1 MKRYLTMSPE
11 GTRDYLFEESRARTH
26 VEQTLANVFS
36 SRAFCRVVT
45 PTLEYFDLF
54 SADCVGFSAEEV
66 YKLVDRKGRILALR
80 ADSTA
85 PIARLTATKLRDE
98 ALPIRLYYSQ
108 PVFKVSPQHSAQYDE
123 VMQCGVELIGAPAQN
138 SDLEILALA
147 ASTLRSFSAKF
158 RLEIGHIGFFQAVMD
173 DFPIDGETKEE
184 IRRLAERK
192 DFAVLYER
200 LRDYRA
206 YPAYEVLTQLPRL
219 FGGAE
224 VLERARGLITS
235 ERGRAVLDYISGVYA
250 ALQQIHP
257 DDDVM
262 IDLGLVHRNDYYTGI
277 LVRGYIENMGEAVL
291 SGGRYD
297 TLLANF
303 GAPLEAIGFGV
314 NVDLLTRHVLS
325 AAHSPRVRA
334 DLLVAAT
341 APQTARAL
349 RWAEQQAAA
358 GLVVESAVLP
368 DRAAALRYAEDRG
381 IGRVEF
387 FGADSP
393 TEKG

>member
-1 MKRYLTMSPE
+1 MKGYLTMSPE
-11 GTRDYLFEESRARTH
+11 GTRDYLFEESRARTC
-26 VEQTLANVFS
+26 VEETLAGAVS

-45 PTLEYFDLF
+45 PTLEFFDLF
-54 SADCVGFSAEEV
+54 AADCVGFSAEEV
-66 YKLVDRKGRILALR
+66 YKLVDRKGRVLALR

-85 PIARLTATKLRDE
+85 PIARLTATKLREE

-123 VMQCGVELIGAPAQN
+123 VMQCGVELIGASAQE
-138 SDLEILALA
+138 SDLEVLALA
-147 ASTLRSFSAKF
+147 ASTLRRFSEKF

-173 DFPIDGETKEE
+173 DFPIDAETKEE
-184 IRRLAERK
+184 IRRLAERR

-200 LRDYRA
+200 LREYRD
-206 YPAYEVLTQLPRL
+206 YPAYEVLAQLPRL

-224 VLERARGLITS
+224 VLERARGLIAS
-235 ERGRAVLDYISGVYA
+235 DRCRAILDYISGVYA
-250 ALQQIHP
+250 ALKQIHP
-257 DDDVM
+257 DDDVI

-303 GAPLEAIGFGV
+303 GAPLAAIGFGV
-314 NVDLLTRHVLS
+314 NVDLLTRHVLGG
-325 AAHSPRVRA
+325 AHRPRVRA
-334 DLLVAAT
+334 DVLVAAGEAQA
-341 APQTARAL
+341 APAL
-349 RWAEQQAAA
+349 RHAEQLASA

-368 DRAAALRYAEDRG
+368 DRAAAQRYAEERG

-387 FGADSP
+387 IGADSP
-393 TEKG
+393 AGKG

>member
-1 MKRYLTMSPE
+1 MGEDLNETISKCPRE

-123 VMQCGVELIGAPAQN
+123 VMQCGVELIGSPAQN

-173 DFPIDGETKEE
+173 DFPIDG
-184 IRRLAERK
+184 
-192 DFAVLYER
+192 
-200 LRDYRA
+200 
-206 YPAYEVLTQLPRL
+206 
-219 FGGAE
+219 
-224 VLERARGLITS
+224 
-235 ERGRAVLDYISGVYA
+235 
-250 ALQQIHP
+250 
-257 DDDVM
+257 
-262 IDLGLVHRNDYYTGI
+262 
-277 LVRGYIENMGEAVL
+277 
-291 SGGRYD
+291 
-297 TLLANF
+297 
-303 GAPLEAIGFGV
+303 
-314 NVDLLTRHVLS
+314 
-325 AAHSPRVRA
+325 
-334 DLLVAAT
+334 
-341 APQTARAL
+341 
-349 RWAEQQAAA
+349 
-358 GLVVESAVLP
+358 
-368 DRAAALRYAEDRG
+368 
-381 IGRVEF
+381 
-387 FGADSP
+387 
-393 TEKG
+393 